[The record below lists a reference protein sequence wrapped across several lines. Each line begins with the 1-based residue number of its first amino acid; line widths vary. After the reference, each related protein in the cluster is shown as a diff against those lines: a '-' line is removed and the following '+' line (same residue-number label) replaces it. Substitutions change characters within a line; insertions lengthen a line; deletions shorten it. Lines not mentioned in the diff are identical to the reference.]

1 MEMNQAA
8 VFLGASILLMLGF
21 IVIVVG
27 VILVNNLI
35 HKFWKPVKF
44 WTPDSWQG
52 NPPIRY
58 ASSDEIK
65 KMAEKIT
72 AKEKK
77 DPDQ

>member
-8 VFLGASILLMLGF
+8 VFLAASILLSLGF
-21 IVIVVG
+21 IIIIAGVIV
-27 VILVNNLI
+27 VNNLI
-35 HKFWKPVKF
+35 HKFWKPVRF
-44 WTPDSWQG
+44 WTPESWSG

-65 KMAEKIT
+65 KVAEKIS

-77 DPDQ
+77 DP